1 MPKPYTELIGP
12 GTAPF
17 MNWLPLFGVLFMTP
31 LAAAAVVGGA
41 AAVPIIIHLLNRKRY
56 IVINWAAM
64 RFLIAAQ
71 KKNIRR
77 LKLEQ
82 WLLLATRTLLV
93 MLLALAMAAVMPWFE
108 PVWQRLFPGASLSVP
123 ASGRTH
129 RIIVIDASFTMAT
142 KRGDDRTRFEAAK
155 IQAREVL
162 DQSAPGDGYSL
173 ILLGSPVQVI
183 VPGPVNDRDK
193 MAREIDE
200 LKLPHGSADVAGAL
214 HAAGEIAAKSRDD
227 NKYSRRDVY
236 VIGDLRR
243 STWPMPAAVAKS
255 TDAPTGG
262 GGVAETWARLFESAR
277 VVAIDV
283 AGKDVDNLA
292 VTSLSISD
300 TLPLVQMDLA
310 ISAVIHNHGR
320 TAREDVPVTL
330 LVGKAGERYAPV
342 EIAQRLVTVPAD
354 SAVNVNFALE
364 KQNRFRGAGQYIVQV
379 RVGEDALRLD
389 DSRWL
394 ALTVRDTI
402 PVMVVNGKPSA
413 DPLDRA
419 SGFLAK
425 ALNPFPEGERSPESP
440 ADVRVLNPREFQD
453 SGLGDLFR
461 KGAPIEVVFL
471 CDLPTIGSNEAGRLE
486 AHLKRGGSVVIGLGP
501 NASKNI
507 DTYNRVLYNDGKGLL
522 PGPLVGVRRA
532 ENGQH
537 FSLAADEEAFKHP
550 PLRAFRS
557 ESERSSFATPY
568 FGRYIQLDIPANG
581 PARRLFSFL
590 PSNRNGKV
598 DRLDPAVIEWPRH
611 RGRVIVFASSLN
623 ADWNEWPRTLSFAP
637 FIQELLR
644 FSVAGASRQT
654 LLAGEPI
661 EEYVP
666 GTLVGLSASIV
677 REDGSTVAT
686 LPVATQDEAGLVRLP
701 AADQA
706 GVYRV
711 GINGQHESVFA
722 VNVPV
727 VSPTGGAES
736 DLRRLTSADFKSAA
750 PDANIQV
757 VGELSEVQN
766 RLSSATIGE
775 AGVLL
780 PSEPRGPAVAK
791 ILLVIVV
798 GLMLLETILAWRFGS
813 ARVGQAADPLRVK
826 PSHWLTP
833 LWAIPSIACLMLT
846 GIVAHAAISGEFLGF
861 LPTSLRRS
869 LEQELLVP
877 EAAPGEGTRWR
888 LESIAYLTGDSGSDR
903 WLMAALIAMAGVFVW
918 RMYRLERPG
927 PNATGPL
934 AKWRSPLIRLG
945 SLRFGLLVLA
955 LLVMLPQVKLAFE
968 REGWPDVVVAID
980 DSASMGIVDTFQDPI
995 IRRHAEELKEQW
1007 NAIAKPKIRA
1017 LEERKDAIHRE
1028 IANHPTSDDV
1038 ARQREEV
1045 GRLQA
1050 RIVDMKTPHRL
1061 NLIKAML
1068 ATGSGEWLKT
1078 LIQRRQMRVH
1088 IYRVS
1093 SQTTRMT
1100 DLNDPEQC
1108 QQLLDELVDVMPTGD
1123 SSQLGTGI
1131 NSILKTF
1138 RGGSLNAIVLFTD
1151 GVTTRGEDIPSAART
1166 AARADVPLF
1175 FVGIG
1180 NAAEPPDLSLS
1191 DLRAEDV
1198 VHVNDRLVME
1208 AKISA
1213 QGPGMPDLVPVT
1225 LSEIRGGVPVELARE
1240 SVRLDPL
1247 GKPVKVRFV
1256 HQPREAGEKT
1266 FVIEFPKSAR
1276 IPNDV
1281 EPGNDRLE
1289 HRVFVAEAKRM
1300 RVLLVEGYPRY
1311 DYRYVKALFERESE
1325 AIRGNKSIDVD
1336 SLLLSADPEHP
1347 KQDKTS
1353 INRFPTLEELKKYD
1367 VVILGDVAP
1376 KQLTKSEAV
1385 LGSLVSFVKDHGGGL
1400 IMLAGEQSSP
1410 HAYRDTP
1417 LADIM
1422 PVIVEGLPPAVPAE
1436 AGGSAYRP
1444 KLTSAGQSHPMF
1456 RFTTEEQ
1463 ESVDIWNRLPP
1474 LMWYAKGYRRKLS
1487 AEVLAVHPEAA
1498 ALAAPGS
1505 TAREENYPLILQQ
1518 FVGTGRVLFLGF
1530 DDTWRWRLRQDELRF
1545 NQFWIQAVR
1554 SMARGRVGRT
1564 EVRTDRKTY
1573 RRDDPVRV
1581 SVRFPDDVPAP
1592 TEPVKVIVDRTPS
1605 NKGVARGERETQ
1617 TIQLA
1622 LKEGT
1627 RATFETLVTRT
1638 PEGDYSFTLSTPLPI
1653 GTPPRAEAR
1662 ILPPPGELDRIQLN
1676 EVDLQRAARE
1686 SRGTYYPLDKADK
1699 LLEELP
1705 AGPRVALDQ
1714 PCEPISIWNHSLL
1727 FALVLSLLTSEWL
1740 MRKKWRLL

>member
-1 MPKPYTELIGP
+1 MYGLH
-12 GTAPF
+12 
-17 MNWLPLFGVLFMTP
+17 MNWVPVLGVLFTTP
-31 LAAAAVVGGA
+31 LMAAAVVGGA
-41 AAVPIIIHLLNRKRY
+41 AAVPVIIHLLNRKRY

-64 RFLIAAQ
+64 RFLLAAQ
-71 KKNIRR
+71 KKNVRR

-82 WLLLATRTLLV
+82 WLLLATRALLV
-93 MLLALAMAAVMPWFE
+93 VLLALAMAAVMPWFE
-108 PVWQRLFPGASLSVP
+108 PVWQRLFPGAALSVP

-142 KRGDDRTRFEAAK
+142 RRGDDLTRFEAAK
-155 IQAREVL
+155 VQAREIL
-162 DQSAPGDGYSL
+162 DKSAPGDGYSL
-173 ILLGSPVQVI
+173 ILLGSPAQVI

-193 MAREIDE
+193 VAREIDE
-200 LKLPHGSADVAGAL
+200 LKLPHGSADVAGGL
-214 HAAGEIAAKSRDD
+214 HAAGEIAAKSRES
-227 NKYSRRDVY
+227 NKYTRRDVY

-243 STWPMPAAVAKS
+243 SAWPMPGAVPKS
-255 TDAPTGG
+255 TDAPASG
-262 GGVAETWARLFESAR
+262 GGVADTWARLFESAR
-277 VVAIDV
+277 VIAIDV

-292 VTSLSISD
+292 ITSLSIGD
-300 TLPLVQMDLA
+300 PLPLVQMDLA
-310 ISAVIHNHGR
+310 VSAVVHNHGR

-330 LVGKAGERYAPV
+330 LVSKAGDRHAPT
-342 EIAQRLVTVPAD
+342 ELAQRLVNVPAY
-354 SAVNVNFALE
+354 SAVSVNFVLE
-364 KQNRFRGAGQYIVQV
+364 KQNRFREPGQYVLQV

-389 DSRWL
+389 DTRWL

-402 PVMVVNGKPSA
+402 PVMVVNGKPSSE
-413 DPLDRA
+413 PLDRA
-419 SGFLAK
+419 SGFLTK

-453 SGLGDLFR
+453 AGLGDLFR
-461 KGAPIEVVFL
+461 KDAPIEVVFL
-471 CDLPTIGSNEAGRLE
+471 CDVPTIGSNEAGRLE

-501 NASKNI
+501 NAAKNV

-537 FSLAADEEAFKHP
+537 FSLVADEEAFKLP
-550 PLRAFRS
+550 PLSAFRS
-557 ESERSSFATPY
+557 ESERSSFTTPY
-568 FGRYIQLDIPANG
+568 FGRYIQLDVPANG

-590 PSNRNGKV
+590 PSNRNGKAE
-598 DRLDPAVIEWPRH
+598 RLDPAAIEWPRH

-644 FSVAGASRQT
+644 FSVSGATRQT
-654 LLAGEPI
+654 LLAGESI

-666 GTLVGLSASIV
+666 GNFVGLSAAIV

-701 AADQA
+701 VADQA

-711 GINGQHESVFA
+711 SINGQHDSVFA

-727 VSPTGGAES
+727 LSPTGGSES
-736 DLRRLTSADFKSAA
+736 DLRRLTASDFKTAS

-757 VGELSEVQN
+757 VGDLSEVQS
-766 RLSSATIGE
+766 RASTETFGD
-775 AGVLL
+775 GGLL
-780 PSEPRGPAVAK
+780 IPSEPRGPAVAK
-791 ILLVIVV
+791 IMLLIVV
-798 GLMLLETILAWRFGS
+798 GLMLLEMILAWRFGS
-813 ARVGQAADPLRVK
+813 ARVGQASDPMRVK
-826 PSHWLTP
+826 ASRWLTP
-833 LWAIPSIACLMLT
+833 LWAIPALACLVLT

-861 LPTSLRRS
+861 LPASLRRS
-869 LEQELLVP
+869 IEQSLNVP

-888 LESIAYLTGDSGSDR
+888 LESLAYLTGDSGSDR
-903 WLMAALIAMAGVFVW
+903 WLLSGLIATAGIFVW

-927 PNATGPL
+927 PNSAGPVSM
-934 AKWRSPLIRLG
+934 WRNPLIRLG
-945 SLRFGLLVLA
+945 ILRFGLLVLA
-955 LLVMLPQVKLAFE
+955 LIVLLPQVKLAFE

-980 DSASMGIVDTFQDPI
+980 DSASMGVVDTFQDPI
-995 IRRHAEELKEQW
+995 IRRHAEELAAKW
-1007 NAIAKPKIRA
+1007 NDIAKPKIRA
-1017 LEERKDAIHRE
+1017 IEEQKVE
-1028 IANHPTSDDV
+1028 ILRDIAKTPDSPNNV
-1038 ARQREEV
+1038 KQREDLV
-1045 GRLQA
+1045 RLDA
-1050 RIVDMKTPHRL
+1050 RLTDLKTPHRL

-1068 ATGSGEWLKT
+1068 ASGSGEWLKT

-1093 SQTTRMT
+1093 GQTTRMT

-1108 QQLLDELVDVMPTGD
+1108 QRLLDELMDVMPTGE

-1131 NSILKTF
+1131 ESILKTF

-1166 AARADVPLF
+1166 ASRAGVPLF

-1180 NAAEPPDLSLS
+1180 DAAEPPDLILR

-1198 VHVNDRLVME
+1198 VHVNDRLVIE
-1208 AKISA
+1208 ARVSA
-1213 QGPGMPDLVPVT
+1213 QGPGMPDVVPVT
-1225 LSEIRGGVPVELARE
+1225 LSEIRNGVPVELARE
-1240 SVRLDPL
+1240 NVRLDSF

-1256 HQPREAGEKT
+1256 HQPKDAGEKT

-1276 IPNDV
+1276 VPNDV

-1289 HRVFVAEAKRM
+1289 HRVFVADAKRM

-1311 DYRYVKALFERESE
+1311 DYRFVKALFERESE
-1325 AIRGNKSIDVD
+1325 AVRGNKSIDVD
-1336 SLLLSADPEHP
+1336 AFLLSADPEHP

-1353 INRFPTLEELKKYD
+1353 INRFPTFEELKKYD

-1376 KQLTKSEAV
+1376 KQLTKSEVV
-1385 LGSLVSFVKDHGGGL
+1385 LSSLVKYVKDHGGGL

-1422 PVIVEGLPPAVPAE
+1422 PVIVEGLPPEVAN
-1436 AGGSAYRP
+1436 SAYRP
-1444 KLTSAGQSHPMF
+1444 KLTSSGQSHPMF
-1456 RFTTEEQ
+1456 RFTTDEP
-1463 ESVDIWNRLPP
+1463 ESVEIWNRLPQ

-1487 AEVLAVHPEAA
+1487 AEVLAVHPDVP
-1498 ALAAPGS
+1498 ALTAPGS
-1505 TAREENYPLILQQ
+1505 NSREENHPLILQQ
-1518 FVGTGRVLFLGF
+1518 FVGAGRVLFIGF

-1554 SMARGRVGRT
+1554 SMAGGRVGRT
-1564 EVRTDRKTY
+1564 EIRTDRKTY
-1573 RRDDPVRV
+1573 RRDEPVRV
-1581 SVRFPDDVPAP
+1581 SVRFPDDVAAP

-1605 NKGVARGERETQ
+1605 NRGGPRGERETQ

-1622 LKEGT
+1622 PKEGT
-1627 RATFETLVTRT
+1627 RATFEALVTRT
-1638 PEGDYSFTLSTPLPI
+1638 PEGDYSFTLSTPIPK

-1662 ILPPPGELDRIQLN
+1662 VLPPPGELDRIQLN
-1676 EVDLQRAARE
+1676 ESDLQRAARE
-1686 SRGTYYPLDKADK
+1686 SRGAYYALDKAEK
-1699 LLEELP
+1699 LPEELP
-1705 AGPRVALDQ
+1705 SGPRVALDQ

-1727 FALVLSLLTSEWL
+1727 FGLVLSLLASEWI